1 MGWETST
8 RSTSAPSPERE
19 PGSSRTPRAQHLHPL
34 PCRLRGARELAVG
47 EDARQHLLAVLADP
61 GERRVEVGAPIRLAG
76 LWDVHLRGD
85 AAAGIDH
92 ERRRRVPAGK
102 AEELGEIVVFVQ
114 GDGDLVAAHRG
125 GQDAVPRMQR
135 VIPLQHVESRGAV
148 DAVAAA
154 LVEPERVV
162 RRESRRRLA
171 QRLRVE
177 VTLHRGGGSVCARA
191 AQEHAGGEQSHEN
204 AAVVRSHLHIMP
216 ERLPPQP
223 PAQPP
228 PLPAVEPPSLLV
240 YAGLVIAGGVLIS
253 AGIAASNERWAGLW
267 LNLATELI
275 GAVIILIIV
284 ERRLRAAEVTVI
296 GRRLLFV
303 FSREARQLVSYATV
317 LTDRI
322 TAISIRPYMD
332 RGAVEEQILEESGR
346 GGGRSEEGRVGEGG

>member
-8 RSTSAPSPERE
+8 RSTSAPSPVRE

-47 EDARQHLLAVLADP
+47 EDARQHLRAVLADP

-204 AAVVRSHLHIMP
+204 AAAVRSPLHIMP

-253 AGIAASNERWAGLW
+253 AG
-267 LNLATELI
+267 I

>member
-1 MGWETST
+1 
-8 RSTSAPSPERE
+8 
-19 PGSSRTPRAQHLHPL
+19 
-34 PCRLRGARELAVG
+34 
-47 EDARQHLLAVLADP
+47 
-61 GERRVEVGAPIRLAG
+61 
-76 LWDVHLRGD
+76 
-85 AAAGIDH
+85 
-92 ERRRRVPAGK
+92 
-102 AEELGEIVVFVQ
+102 
-114 GDGDLVAAHRG
+114 
-125 GQDAVPRMQR
+125 
-135 VIPLQHVESRGAV
+135 
-148 DAVAAA
+148 
-154 LVEPERVV
+154 
-162 RRESRRRLA
+162 
-171 QRLRVE
+171 
-177 VTLHRGGGSVCARA
+177 
-191 AQEHAGGEQSHEN
+191 
-204 AAVVRSHLHIMP
+204 MP

-332 RGAVEEQILEESGR
+332 RGAVEEQILEESAR
-346 GGGRSEEGRVGEGG
+346 GGVLVIGSGGAGKTTLLHQLALQTAAALIDRPRSAVIPVLLPMRFWSGENMERLVLRSVNRYARVSTRYLRNALRSGRLLCLLDGFDEVARQQDAIRAIDKLRRSYPSVRIVATTRGDAELPGFKSVEIPAMAI